1 MLLQNIMFWWAC
13 LALLIAIVAM
23 GGLLTRKG
31 VDKDTGQTP
40 KSFLDF
46 SAGQLEGR
54 EMQKVLSDA
63 LSGAGTDAEFEQHY
77 KVAIE
82 VVTGLEAETSWA
94 WLGRFLMEYRQAN
107 EFEASPRQ
115 LAARF
120 LADIP
125 RRYNLKDVSPATPA
139 A

>member
-13 LALLIAIVAM
+13 LALLIAIVAT

-40 KSFLDF
+40 KSFFDF

-54 EMQKVLSDA
+54 EMQKVLFDA

-82 VVTGLEAETSWA
+82 AVTGLEAETSWA
-94 WLGRFLMEYRQAN
+94 WLGPFLMEYRQAN

-125 RRYNLKDVSPATPA
+125 RRYNLKDVPPATPA